1 MYKIFLQEGKKEDAI
16 KRVKEMFTSSD
27 DGQMIDKIFDA
38 TSSLGTKFIQFVENE
53 TKRYLIDQT
62 MGIDEF
68 INLLISRLKLFSKY
82 NDRITP
88 EVIGS
93 VKQLWD
99 GVESRAFPKL
109 DSVMKAP
116 KDINSYNINTLG
128 YLTQALSMISSKK
141 EQEREAKK
149 QAERVFESGDVLVI
163 RALTHN
169 ASCYFGAGT
178 RWCTAGQQ
186 PDYFNKYT
194 KEGKLYYFIDKSNR
208 RQKVALYVKDR
219 DPSVFDAADKEHSID
234 FLYHVYPEVE
244 DFVYEKILGG
254 GKVKTGFEDI
264 QNGTISRWN
273 ADTVDPLIYSYDR
286 DNDDNVTL
294 NLDFNLRNQ
303 DYFDIFDWNEG
314 DGDRMYL
321 DMALSSYSSGDYFDE
336 YSAEEDW
343 KEGYMFSNFDDEQ
356 MARLQKYMKIINPK
370 LYECSLELKNRN
382 YNDKCGPQVAEF
394 LSVSFDSEVG
404 NIISEYTYDMNQ
416 DTERGIIDYLENN
429 YTNIFAE
436 YGLPMTGTFY
446 RKQVNLDN
454 LINTYKKY
462 NPNFNLTI
470 HGLLRKIV
478 QVEGIQPPEI
488 ADNIYEFRSSDHEY
502 TNTYNAIERLLDKM
516 EEFINENE
524 NLSGDYVDHYDF
536 IKKLGGFDNWFV
548 MPGDDRYN
556 IKITDLDMEDD
567 RVTFAI
573 QNVEDPGK
581 FKKMRLPFEK
591 FKDFIYNLQLF

>member
-1 MYKIFLQEGKKEDAI
+1 
-16 KRVKEMFTSSD
+16 
-27 DGQMIDKIFDA
+27 
-38 TSSLGTKFIQFVENE
+38 
-53 TKRYLIDQT
+53 
-62 MGIDEF
+62 
-68 INLLISRLKLFSKY
+68 
-82 NDRITP
+82 
-88 EVIGS
+88 
-93 VKQLWD
+93 
-99 GVESRAFPKL
+99 
-109 DSVMKAP
+109 
-116 KDINSYNINTLG
+116 
-128 YLTQALSMISSKK
+128 
-141 EQEREAKK
+141 
-149 QAERVFESGDVLVI
+149 
-163 RALTHN
+163 
-169 ASCYFGAGT
+169 
-178 RWCTAGQQ
+178 
-186 PDYFNKYT
+186 
-194 KEGKLYYFIDKSNR
+194 
-208 RQKVALYVKDR
+208 
-219 DPSVFDAADKEHSID
+219 
-234 FLYHVYPEVE
+234 
-244 DFVYEKILGG
+244 
-254 GKVKTGFEDI
+254 
-264 QNGTISRWN
+264 
-273 ADTVDPLIYSYDR
+273 
-286 DNDDNVTL
+286 
-294 NLDFNLRNQ
+294 
-303 DYFDIFDWNEG
+303 
-314 DGDRMYL
+314 
-321 DMALSSYSSGDYFDE
+321 
-336 YSAEEDW
+336 
-343 KEGYMFSNFDDEQ
+343 MFSNFDDEQ

-382 YNDKCGPQVAEF
+382 DNDKCGPQVAEF

-416 DTERGIIDYLENN
+416 DTERSIIDYLENN

-454 LINTYKKY
+454 LIKAYKKY

-502 TNTYNAIERLLDKM
+502 TNTYNAIERLLDNM

>member
-16 KRVKEMFTSSD
+16 KKVKEMFSSPE
-27 DGQMIDKIFDA
+27 DGEMIDKIFDA
-38 TSSLGTKFIQFVENE
+38 TSSLGTKFIPFIEGE
-53 TKRYLIDQT
+53 TKRYLIDQN
-62 MGIDEF
+62 MGVDEF
-68 INLLISRLKLFSKY
+68 INMMISRLKLFAKY
-82 NDRITP
+82 NDRITLD
-88 EVIGS
+88 VISS
-93 VKQLWD
+93 VKELWD
-99 GVESRAFPKL
+99 GVEARGFPKF

-149 QAERVFESGDVLVI
+149 QAERIFESGDVLVI

-194 KEGKLYYFIDKSNR
+194 KDGKLYYFIDKSNR

-219 DPSVFDAADKEHSID
+219 DPSVFDAADKEHPID
-234 FLYHVYPEVE
+234 FLYYVYPEVE
-244 DFVYEKILGG
+244 DFVTEKILGG
-254 GKVKTGFEDI
+254 GKVKSGFEDI
-264 QNGTISRWN
+264 KNGTISRWN
-273 ADTVDPLIYSYDR
+273 ADTVDPLITSYDR

-294 NLDFNLRNQ
+294 NLDFNLRNL
-303 DYFDIFDWNEG
+303 DFWDVFDWNEG
-314 DGDRMYL
+314 DGDKMYL
-321 DMALSSYSSGDYFDE
+321 DMALSSYGSADYFDE

-356 MARLQKYMKIINPK
+356 MDKLQTYMKIINPK
-370 LYECSLELKNRN
+370 LYECSLELKNR
-382 YNDKCGPQVAEF
+382 YSDKCGPQVAEF
-394 LSVSFDSEVG
+394 LSAAFDREVG

-416 DTERGIIDYLENN
+416 DTEQGIREYLEKD
-429 YTNIFAE
+429 YSDIFAE

-446 RKQVNLDN
+446 KKQVSLND
-454 LINTYKKY
+454 LIKAYRKY
-462 NPNFNLTI
+462 NPNFNLPI

-478 QVEGIQPPEI
+478 QIEDIDPPSI
-488 ADNIYEFRSSDHEY
+488 ADSIYEFKNSNHEY
-502 TNTYNAIERLLDKM
+502 TSTYNAIEKLLDTM
-516 EEFINENE
+516 EETINENE

-567 RVTFAI
+567 RVTFGL
-573 QNVEDPGK
+573 QNVVDPGN

>member
-16 KRVKEMFTSSD
+16 KKVKEMFSSPE
-27 DGQMIDKIFDA
+27 DGEMIDKIFDA
-38 TSSLGTKFIQFVENE
+38 TSSLGTKFIPFIEGE
-53 TKRYLIDQT
+53 TKRYLIDQN
-62 MGIDEF
+62 MGVDEF
-68 INLLISRLKLFSKY
+68 INMMISRLKLFAKY
-82 NDRITP
+82 NDRITLD
-88 EVIGS
+88 VISS
-93 VKQLWD
+93 VKELWD
-99 GVESRAFPKL
+99 GVETRGFPKF

-128 YLTQALSMISSKK
+128 YLTQVLSMISSKK

-149 QAERVFESGDVLVI
+149 QAERIFESGDVLVI

-194 KEGKLYYFIDKSNR
+194 KDGKLYYFIDKSNR

-219 DPSVFDAADKEHSID
+219 DPSVFDAADKEHPID
-234 FLYHVYPEVE
+234 FLYYVYPEVE
-244 DFVYEKILGG
+244 DFVTEKILGG
-254 GKVKTGFEDI
+254 GKVKSGFEDI
-264 QNGTISRWN
+264 KNGTISRWN
-273 ADTVDPLIYSYDR
+273 ADTVDPLITSYDR

-294 NLDFNLRNQ
+294 NLDFNLRNL
-303 DYFDIFDWNEG
+303 DFWDVFDWNEG
-314 DGDRMYL
+314 DGDKMYL
-321 DMALSSYSSGDYFDE
+321 DMALSSYGSADYFDE

-356 MARLQKYMKIINPK
+356 MDKLQTYMKIINPK
-370 LYECSLELKNRN
+370 LYECSLELKNS
-382 YNDKCGPQVAEF
+382 YSDKCGPQVAEF
-394 LSVSFDSEVG
+394 LSAAFDREVSD
-404 NIISEYTYDMNQ
+404 IISEYTYDMNQ
-416 DTERGIIDYLENN
+416 DTEQGIIEYLEKD
-429 YTNIFAE
+429 YSDIFAE

-446 RKQVNLDN
+446 KKQVSLNN
-454 LINTYKKY
+454 LIKAYRKY
-462 NPNFNLTI
+462 NPNFNLPI

-478 QVEGIQPPEI
+478 QIEDIDPPSI
-488 ADNIYEFRSSDHEY
+488 ADSIYEFKNSNHEY
-502 TNTYNAIERLLDKM
+502 TSTYNAIEKLLDTM
-516 EEFINENE
+516 EETINENE

-556 IKITDLDMEDD
+556 IKITDLDMEDN
-567 RVTFAI
+567 RVTFGL
-573 QNVEDPGK
+573 QNVVDPGN

>member
-16 KRVKEMFTSSD
+16 KKVKEMFSSPE
-27 DGQMIDKIFDA
+27 DGEMIDKIFDA
-38 TSSLGTKFIQFVENE
+38 TSSLGTKFIPFIEGE
-53 TKRYLIDQT
+53 TKRYLIDQN
-62 MGIDEF
+62 MGVDEF
-68 INLLISRLKLFSKY
+68 INMMISRLKLFAKY
-82 NDRITP
+82 NDRITLD
-88 EVIGS
+88 VISS
-93 VKQLWD
+93 VKELWD
-99 GVESRAFPKL
+99 GVETRGFPKF

-128 YLTQALSMISSKK
+128 YLTQVLSMISSKK

-149 QAERVFESGDVLVI
+149 QAERIFESGDVLVI

-194 KEGKLYYFIDKSNR
+194 KDGKLYYFIDKSNR

-219 DPSVFDAADKEHSID
+219 DPSVFDAADKEHPID
-234 FLYHVYPEVE
+234 FLYYVYPEVE
-244 DFVYEKILGG
+244 DFVTEKILGG
-254 GKVKTGFEDI
+254 GKVKSGFEDI
-264 QNGTISRWN
+264 KNGTISRWN
-273 ADTVDPLIYSYDR
+273 ADTVDPLITSYDR

-294 NLDFNLRNQ
+294 NLDFNLRNL
-303 DYFDIFDWNEG
+303 DFWDVFDWNEG
-314 DGDRMYL
+314 DGDKMYL
-321 DMALSSYSSGDYFDE
+321 DMALSSYGSADYFDE

-356 MARLQKYMKIINPK
+356 MDKLQTYMKIINPK
-370 LYECSLELKNRN
+370 LYECSLELKNR
-382 YNDKCGPQVAEF
+382 YSDKCGPQVAEF
-394 LSVSFDSEVG
+394 LSAAFDREVG

-416 DTERGIIDYLENN
+416 DTEQGIIEYLEKD
-429 YTNIFAE
+429 YSDIFAE

-446 RKQVNLDN
+446 KKQVSLND
-454 LINTYKKY
+454 LIKAYRKY
-462 NPNFNLTI
+462 NPNFNLPI

-478 QVEGIQPPEI
+478 QIEDIDPPSI
-488 ADNIYEFRSSDHEY
+488 ADSIYEFKNSNHEY
-502 TNTYNAIERLLDKM
+502 TSTYNAIEKLLDTM
-516 EEFINENE
+516 EETINENE

-556 IKITDLDMEDD
+556 IKITDLDMEDN
-567 RVTFAI
+567 RVTFGL
-573 QNVEDPGK
+573 QNVVDPGN

>member
-16 KRVKEMFTSSD
+16 KKVKEMFSSPE
-27 DGQMIDKIFDA
+27 DGEMIDKIFDA
-38 TSSLGTKFIQFVENE
+38 TSSLGTKFIPFIEGE
-53 TKRYLIDQT
+53 TKRYLIDQN
-62 MGIDEF
+62 MGVDEF
-68 INLLISRLKLFSKY
+68 INMMISRLKLFAKY
-82 NDRITP
+82 NDRITLD
-88 EVIGS
+88 VISS
-93 VKQLWD
+93 VKELWD
-99 GVESRAFPKL
+99 GVETRGFPKF
-109 DSVMKAP
+109 DSVIKAP

-128 YLTQALSMISSKK
+128 YLTQVLSMISSKK

-149 QAERVFESGDVLVI
+149 QAERIFESGDVLVI

-194 KEGKLYYFIDKSNR
+194 KDGKLYYFIDKSNR

-219 DPSVFDAADKEHSID
+219 DPSVFDAADKEHPID
-234 FLYHVYPEVE
+234 FLYYIYPEVE
-244 DFVYEKILGG
+244 DFVTEKILGG
-254 GKVKTGFEDI
+254 GKVKSGFEDI
-264 QNGTISRWN
+264 KNGTISRWN
-273 ADTVDPLIYSYDR
+273 ADTVDPLITSYDR

-294 NLDFNLRNQ
+294 NLDFNLRNL
-303 DYFDIFDWNEG
+303 DFWDVFDWNEG
-314 DGDRMYL
+314 DGDKMYL
-321 DMALSSYSSGDYFDE
+321 DMALSSYGSADYFDE

-356 MARLQKYMKIINPK
+356 MDKLQTYMKIINPK
-370 LYECSLELKNRN
+370 LYECSLELKNR
-382 YNDKCGPQVAEF
+382 YSDKCGPQVAEF
-394 LSVSFDSEVG
+394 LSAAFDREVG

-416 DTERGIIDYLENN
+416 DTEQGIIEYLEKD
-429 YTNIFAE
+429 YSDIFAE

-446 RKQVNLDN
+446 KKQVSLND
-454 LINTYKKY
+454 LIKAYRKY
-462 NPNFNLTI
+462 NPNFNLPI

-478 QVEGIQPPEI
+478 QIEDIDPPSI
-488 ADNIYEFRSSDHEY
+488 ADGIYEFKNSNHEY
-502 TNTYNAIERLLDKM
+502 TSTYNAIEKLLDTM
-516 EEFINENE
+516 EETINENE

-556 IKITDLDMEDD
+556 IKITDLDMEDN
-567 RVTFAI
+567 RVTFGL
-573 QNVEDPGK
+573 QNVVDPGN

>member
-16 KRVKEMFTSSD
+16 KKVKEMFSSPE
-27 DGQMIDKIFDA
+27 DGEMIDKIFDA
-38 TSSLGTKFIQFVENE
+38 TSSLGTKFIPFIEGE
-53 TKRYLIDQT
+53 TKRYLIDQN
-62 MGIDEF
+62 MGVDEF
-68 INLLISRLKLFSKY
+68 INMMISRLKLFAKY
-82 NDRITP
+82 NDRITLD
-88 EVIGS
+88 VISS
-93 VKQLWD
+93 VKELWD
-99 GVESRAFPKL
+99 GVEARGFPKF

-149 QAERVFESGDVLVI
+149 QAERIFESGDVLVI

-194 KEGKLYYFIDKSNR
+194 KDGKLYYFIDKSNR

-219 DPSVFDAADKEHSID
+219 DPSVFDAADKEHPID
-234 FLYHVYPEVE
+234 FLYYVYPEVE
-244 DFVYEKILGG
+244 DFVTEKILGG
-254 GKVKTGFEDI
+254 GKVKSGFEDI
-264 QNGTISRWN
+264 KNGTISRWN
-273 ADTVDPLIYSYDR
+273 ADTVDPLITSYDR

-294 NLDFNLRNQ
+294 NLDFNLRNL
-303 DYFDIFDWNEG
+303 DFWDVFDWNEG
-314 DGDRMYL
+314 DGDKMYL
-321 DMALSSYSSGDYFDE
+321 DMALSSYGSADYFDE

-356 MARLQKYMKIINPK
+356 MDKLQTYMKIINPK
-370 LYECSLELKNRN
+370 LYECSLELKNR
-382 YNDKCGPQVAEF
+382 YSDKCGPQVAEF
-394 LSVSFDSEVG
+394 LSAAFDREVG

-416 DTERGIIDYLENN
+416 DTEQGIREYLEKD
-429 YTNIFAE
+429 YSDIFAE

-446 RKQVNLDN
+446 KKQVSLNN
-454 LINTYKKY
+454 LIKAYRKY
-462 NPNFNLTI
+462 NPNFNLPI

-478 QVEGIQPPEI
+478 QIEDIDPPSI
-488 ADNIYEFRSSDHEY
+488 ADSIYEFKNSNHEY
-502 TNTYNAIERLLDKM
+502 TSTYNAIEKLLDTM
-516 EEFINENE
+516 EETINENE

-567 RVTFAI
+567 RVTFGL
-573 QNVEDPGK
+573 QNVVDPGN

>member
-16 KRVKEMFTSSD
+16 KKVKEMFSSPE
-27 DGQMIDKIFDA
+27 DGEMIDKIFDA
-38 TSSLGTKFIQFVENE
+38 TSSLGTKFIPFIEGE
-53 TKRYLIDQT
+53 TKRYLIDQN
-62 MGIDEF
+62 MGVDEF
-68 INLLISRLKLFSKY
+68 INMMISRLKLFAKY
-82 NDRITP
+82 NDRITLD
-88 EVIGS
+88 VISS
-93 VKQLWD
+93 VKELWD
-99 GVESRAFPKL
+99 GVEARGFPKF

-149 QAERVFESGDVLVI
+149 QAERIFESGDVLVI

-194 KEGKLYYFIDKSNR
+194 KDGKLYYFIDKSNR

-219 DPSVFDAADKEHSID
+219 DPSVFDAADKEHPID
-234 FLYHVYPEVE
+234 FLYYVYPEVE
-244 DFVYEKILGG
+244 DFVTEKILGG
-254 GKVKTGFEDI
+254 GKVKSGFEDI
-264 QNGTISRWN
+264 KNGTISRWN
-273 ADTVDPLIYSYDR
+273 ADTVDPLITSYDR

-294 NLDFNLRNQ
+294 NLDFNLRNL
-303 DYFDIFDWNEG
+303 DFWDVFDWNEG
-314 DGDRMYL
+314 DGDKMYL
-321 DMALSSYSSGDYFDE
+321 DMALSSYGSADYFDE

-356 MARLQKYMKIINPK
+356 MDKLQTYMKIINPK
-370 LYECSLELKNRN
+370 LYECSLELKNR
-382 YNDKCGPQVAEF
+382 YSDKCGPQVAEF
-394 LSVSFDSEVG
+394 LSAAFDREVG

-416 DTERGIIDYLENN
+416 DTEQGIREYLEKD
-429 YTNIFAE
+429 YSDIFAE

-446 RKQVNLDN
+446 KKQVSLND
-454 LINTYKKY
+454 LIKAYRKY
-462 NPNFNLTI
+462 NPNFNLPI

-478 QVEGIQPPEI
+478 QIEDIDPPSI
-488 ADNIYEFRSSDHEY
+488 ADSIYEFKNSNHEY
-502 TNTYNAIERLLDKM
+502 TSTYNAIEKLLDTM
-516 EEFINENE
+516 EETINENE

-556 IKITDLDMEDD
+556 IKITDLDMEDN
-567 RVTFAI
+567 RVTFGL
-573 QNVEDPGK
+573 QNVVDPGN

>member
-16 KRVKEMFTSSD
+16 KKVKEMFSSPE
-27 DGQMIDKIFDA
+27 DGEMIDKIFDA
-38 TSSLGTKFIQFVENE
+38 TSSLGTKFIPFIEGE
-53 TKRYLIDQT
+53 TKRYLIDQN
-62 MGIDEF
+62 MGVDEF
-68 INLLISRLKLFSKY
+68 INMMISRLKLFAKY
-82 NDRITP
+82 NDRITLD
-88 EVIGS
+88 VISS
-93 VKQLWD
+93 VKELWD
-99 GVESRAFPKL
+99 GVEARGFPKF

-149 QAERVFESGDVLVI
+149 QAERIFESGDVLVI

-194 KEGKLYYFIDKSNR
+194 KDGKLYYFIDKSNR

-219 DPSVFDAADKEHSID
+219 DPSVFDAADKEHPID
-234 FLYHVYPEVE
+234 FLYYVYPEVE
-244 DFVYEKILGG
+244 DFVTEKILGG
-254 GKVKTGFEDI
+254 GKVKSGFEDI
-264 QNGTISRWN
+264 KNGTISRWN
-273 ADTVDPLIYSYDR
+273 ADTVDPLITSYDR

-294 NLDFNLRNQ
+294 NLDFNLRNL
-303 DYFDIFDWNEG
+303 DFWDVFDWNEG
-314 DGDRMYL
+314 DGDKMYL
-321 DMALSSYSSGDYFDE
+321 DMALSSYGSADYFDE

-356 MARLQKYMKIINPK
+356 MDKLQTYMKIINPK
-370 LYECSLELKNRN
+370 LYECSLELKNR
-382 YNDKCGPQVAEF
+382 YSDQCGPQVAEF
-394 LSVSFDSEVG
+394 LSAAFDREVG

-416 DTERGIIDYLENN
+416 DTEQGIREYLEKD
-429 YTNIFAE
+429 YSDIFAE

-446 RKQVNLDN
+446 KKQVSLND
-454 LINTYKKY
+454 LIKAYRKY
-462 NPNFNLTI
+462 NPNFNLPI

-478 QVEGIQPPEI
+478 QIENIDPPSI
-488 ADNIYEFRSSDHEY
+488 ADSIYEFKNSNHEY
-502 TNTYNAIERLLDKM
+502 TSTYNAIEKLLDTM
-516 EEFINENE
+516 EETINENE

-567 RVTFAI
+567 RVTFGL
-573 QNVEDPGK
+573 QNVVDPGN

>member
-16 KRVKEMFTSSD
+16 KKVKEMFSSPE
-27 DGQMIDKIFDA
+27 DGEMIDKIFDA
-38 TSSLGTKFIQFVENE
+38 TSSLGTKFIPFIEGE
-53 TKRYLIDQT
+53 TKRYLIDQN
-62 MGIDEF
+62 MGVDEF
-68 INLLISRLKLFSKY
+68 INMMISRLKLFAKY
-82 NDRITP
+82 NDRITLD
-88 EVIGS
+88 VISS
-93 VKQLWD
+93 VKELWD
-99 GVESRAFPKL
+99 GVETRGFPKF

-149 QAERVFESGDVLVI
+149 QAERIFESGDVLVI

-194 KEGKLYYFIDKSNR
+194 KDGKLYYFIDKSNR

-219 DPSVFDAADKEHSID
+219 DPSVFDAADKEHPID
-234 FLYHVYPEVE
+234 FLYYVYPEVE
-244 DFVYEKILGG
+244 DFVTEKILGG
-254 GKVKTGFEDI
+254 GKVKSGFEDI
-264 QNGTISRWN
+264 KNGTISRWN
-273 ADTVDPLIYSYDR
+273 ADTVDPLITSYDR

-294 NLDFNLRNQ
+294 NLDFNLRNL
-303 DYFDIFDWNEG
+303 DFWDVFDWNEG
-314 DGDRMYL
+314 DGDKMYL
-321 DMALSSYSSGDYFDE
+321 DMALSSYGSADYFDE

-356 MARLQKYMKIINPK
+356 MDKLQTYMKIINPK
-370 LYECSLELKNRN
+370 LYECSLELKNR
-382 YNDKCGPQVAEF
+382 YSDKCGPQVAEF
-394 LSVSFDSEVG
+394 LSAAFDREVG

-416 DTERGIIDYLENN
+416 DTEQGIREYLEKD
-429 YTNIFAE
+429 YSDIFAE

-446 RKQVNLDN
+446 KKQVSLND
-454 LINTYKKY
+454 LIKAYRKY
-462 NPNFNLTI
+462 NPNFNLPI

-478 QVEGIQPPEI
+478 QIEDIDPPSI
-488 ADNIYEFRSSDHEY
+488 ADSIYEFKNSNHEY
-502 TNTYNAIERLLDKM
+502 TSTYNAIEKLLDTI
-516 EEFINENE
+516 EETINESE

-567 RVTFAI
+567 RVTFGL
-573 QNVEDPGK
+573 QNVVDPGN